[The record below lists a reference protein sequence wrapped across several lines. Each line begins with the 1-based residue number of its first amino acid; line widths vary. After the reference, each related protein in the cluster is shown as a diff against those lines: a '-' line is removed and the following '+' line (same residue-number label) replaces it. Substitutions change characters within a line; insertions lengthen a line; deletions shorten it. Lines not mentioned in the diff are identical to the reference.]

1 MTLSW
6 GQYYN
11 GYSIEEIDKATYN
24 VLKIT
29 NKIIELNK
37 KLKNCKEEE
46 SSKKISII
54 DNIERLEMSKT
65 CIIYYYGLIIQ

>member
-1 MTLSW
+1 MTISW

-11 GYSIEEIDKATYN
+11 GYNIEQIDKATSN

-37 KLKNCKEEE
+37 KLENCKEEE
-46 SSKKISII
+46 SSKRISII

-65 CIIYYYGLIIQ
+65 CIIYYYGLDIQ